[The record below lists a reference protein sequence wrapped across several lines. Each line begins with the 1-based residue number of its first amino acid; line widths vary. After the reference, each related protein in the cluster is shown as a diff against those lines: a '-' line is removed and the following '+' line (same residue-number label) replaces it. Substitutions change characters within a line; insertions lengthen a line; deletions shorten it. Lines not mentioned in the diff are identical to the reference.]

1 MFFVPLIAINAAV
14 VPKFEAWSNWGFRC
28 TCHRDCARATD
39 HLSFLFFFSV
49 IFFSLFLIVRC
60 STSTH
65 TYTHKTVNK
74 TDLACTVLQNVVNIA
89 ACTHKFPIAY
99 IHTRCT
105 LYYCHCKLRSCHI
118 DRETWCRAFFFSS
131 SATFFSSFCTLW
143 KKKISVLPDQ
153 NCAVATLQNVHASH
167 VGVKKKK
174 YKVYCLFGFSLCWY
188 KDKDGELWK

>member
-1 MFFVPLIAINAAV
+1 MRLITLV
-14 VPKFEAWSNWGFRC
+14 
-28 TCHRDCARATD
+28 
-39 HLSFLFFFSV
+39 FFFFLGY
-49 IFFSLFLIVRC
+49 FFSLFLIVRC

-99 IHTRCT
+99 IHTHAVHCT
-105 LYYCHCKLRSCHI
+105 IVIENCDPVTLIGKRGVVH
-118 DRETWCRAFFFSS
+118 FFFSS

-153 NCAVATLQNVHASH
+153 NCCAVATLHTERTRIPCGSE
-167 VGVKKKK
+167 KKK
-174 YKVYCLFGFSLCWY
+174 YKVYCLFGFSLC
-188 KDKDGELWK
+188 